1 MPLDAISATLLT
13 TAALMFVALI
23 RRVKAGLWPR
33 ARREIRRRWVAKI
46 RSGDNWATQ
55 RLPAA
60 HREAHALVRQASPT
74 AVLQTRVSTLQALKL
89 PAGQVVDLLVT
100 DPRSR
105 RRMAVLIEPAAPSES
120 RRRRMDLTRET
131 LLSQGLAVSIW
142 RHSAMPSPA
151 AVRRQLRQAGIAVAT
166 AAPVSGPQR
175 RPGFDGQTQPSTL
188 Y

>member
-33 ARREIRRRWVAKI
+33 ARREIRRRWIAQL
-46 RSGDNWATQ
+46 RSGDSWASQ
-55 RLPAA
+55 RPPTA
-60 HREAHALVRQASPT
+60 HREAHALLRQASPK
-74 AVLQTRVSTLQALKL
+74 AVLQTQVSTIQGFRL

-100 DPRSR
+100 DPRSSKR
-105 RRMAVLIEPAAPSES
+105 LAVLMEPTTLSES
-120 RRRRMDLTRET
+120 RRRRIELTRET

-142 RHSAMPSPA
+142 RQTAIPSPV

-166 AAPVSGPQR
+166 ATPLPGPR
-175 RPGFDGQTQPSTL
+175 RQPGFDGQTQPSTL